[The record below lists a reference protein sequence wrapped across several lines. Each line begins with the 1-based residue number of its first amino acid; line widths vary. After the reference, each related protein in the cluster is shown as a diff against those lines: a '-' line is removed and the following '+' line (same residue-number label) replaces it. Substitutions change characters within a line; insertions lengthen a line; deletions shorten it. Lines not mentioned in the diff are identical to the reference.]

1 MIPPATGVE
10 TSPLIGILLG
20 LIQGLTEFLPVSS
33 SGHLVLA
40 QELLGAPRP
49 GIALE
54 IVLHA
59 ATLLAVLWTL
69 RLEVAAVAGE
79 AWGALAGLPRRGPA
93 ALREARGVWLL
104 ILATI
109 PAALAGL
116 LLRGGIEAAFESPR
130 AAAGCLVVTGLLL
143 LATRRLRLRPRELG
157 GRPALAMGLAQA
169 LALLPGISRSGW
181 TVGAGLILGVA
192 SAKAVRFSFLMSVP
206 AVLGSL
212 ILTLPDVV
220 RDAGGHG
227 SLFLAAAFL
236 AAFLSGVAAIRWML
250 RIVARGRLHYFGFY
264 CLAAGIAGW
273 VLLG

>member
-1 MIPPATGVE
+1 VIPPATGVE

-169 LALLPGISRSGW
+169 LALLPGI
-181 TVGAGLILGVA
+181 GAGLILGVA
-192 SAKAVRFSFLMSVP
+192 PAKAVRFSFLMSVP

-212 ILTLPDVV
+212 ILTLPDVA